1 MMEDSEGTLVA
12 GRVIHATNYSIG
24 PKIETLLGGRIYS
37 LLYNNSRIGLP
48 PLESKFIF
56 FRGNRM
62 EEGEGETNHPKNEDE
77 TTFSFLIID
86 LISNVHMNN
95 ISLAILPWLQELV
108 SEVLNTFLFEF
119 DFLFHTMDY
128 LSDTYKF

>member
-1 MMEDSEGTLVA
+1 
-12 GRVIHATNYSIG
+12 
-24 PKIETLLGGRIYS
+24 
-37 LLYNNSRIGLP
+37 
-48 PLESKFIF
+48 
-56 FRGNRM
+56 M